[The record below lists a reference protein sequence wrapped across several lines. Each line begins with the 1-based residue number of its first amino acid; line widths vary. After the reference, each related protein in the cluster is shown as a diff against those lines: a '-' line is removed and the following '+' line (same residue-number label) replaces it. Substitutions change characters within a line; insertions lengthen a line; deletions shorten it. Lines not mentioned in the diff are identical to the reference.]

1 MQVLSNDA
9 TCHDQQVLNDTV
21 LFLRFKIPGTK
32 DDYDPLREVANGQEF
47 TYQFT
52 TRKKE
57 EVKAEE

>member
-1 MQVLSNDA
+1 
-9 TCHDQQVLNDTV
+9 VLNDTV
-21 LFLRFKIPGTK
+21 LYLRFKIPGTK

-57 EVKAEE
+57 ETKVEE